1 MARFFRETAV
11 ALNKM
16 CNYISPY
23 PLFGYIDTFNIEEI
37 ANLLACYKNYETI
50 FDIKNGEDNPLIY
63 ACKKLDSELD
73 KESTNK
79 INEIIKILCDFGW
92 KDRQNNTITYEI
104 SSMDIRIR
112 ENDATPLMIAVS
124 TDNNSMFD
132 SLIRNQARLDKITS
146 TQTTALKLACLT
158 NNTYAAEK
166 LLQKGANYS
175 LRDDEG
181 NTYLHNAIEQ
191 GHTEICELLID
202 RDTGFIDAHNKII
215 DAHNKSYETPLIRA
229 IRLINIDICEL
240 LIEKGANIKKYKDP
254 DNSPLYLTSVSPY
267 FVNPE
272 ILRLLLGSGKISI
285 DDINKDKIHGKTI
298 LEHAIYNYEKSDEES
313 DEESD
318 DSKTLKSS
326 NAVVIL
332 IKYICLNTP
341 SSRVGTPSSRV
352 GMTPRPDNFSLE
364 DFKSDIPKKANAQ
377 GANKRVYMN
386 PKYPGWVYKELKQPN
401 GHDEYVSFVDLCN
414 TLLYQWLCINN
425 GLAPKIKHL
434 EVDGALYSSEDPIH
448 EFFYETIDINHTS
461 KDIRSAS
468 YCEQRCIP
476 IGDICR
482 TPEDCAAFFSELHIF
497 LEKYIDVIGKV
508 DRDIKVDNLQLDGV
522 SKEILTIDIDGQYLT
537 VRGDK
542 TLDIA
547 YMALLVY
554 LDLKNKTSTSGTKR
568 KPTAEPIN
576 IGKMIGINI
585 NDVLSYAIHN
595 GELYRRLLYVI
606 YDTEKSDVKPNI
618 AQLKQMLLEKYG
630 ILTGENN
637 AQSKIQK
644 TERTLGGKTKT
655 TASGKTKTTAS
666 GKTKTTASGK
676 TKTRRYKKR

>member
-23 PLFGYIDTFNIEEI
+23 PLFGYIDTYNIEEVV
-37 ANLLACYKNYETI
+37 NLLECYKGYETI
-50 FDIKNGEDNPLIY
+50 FDIKNGEEDNPLIY

-79 INEIIKILCDFGW
+79 INKIIKILCDFGW
-92 KDRQNNTITYEI
+92 KDQENNKITYEI
-104 SSMDIRIR
+104 SSRDIRIR

-132 SLIRNQARLDKITS
+132 SLIRNQARLDKNTS

-158 NNTYAAEK
+158 NNTYAAEM
-166 LLQKGANYS
+166 LLKKGANYS
-175 LRDDEG
+175 LIDDEG
-181 NTYLHNAIEQ
+181 NTYLHNAIEE
-191 GHTEICELLID
+191 GHTDICKLLID
-202 RDTGFIDAHNKII
+202 RDTGFIDADNNSH
-215 DAHNKSYETPLIRA
+215 ETPLIRA
-229 IRLINIDICEL
+229 IRLGKIDICEL
-240 LIEKGANIKKYKDP
+240 LIEKGANIKKYKNP
-254 DNSPLYLTSVSPY
+254 DDSPLYLTAVSPY

-285 DDINKDKIHGKTI
+285 DNINKDKIDRKTI
-298 LEHAIYNYEKSDEES
+298 LEHAIGKYEEIAEE
-313 DEESD
+313 
-318 DSKTLKSS
+318 KNIPGKKVLPSS

-341 SSRVGTPSSRV
+341 SHRVGTPSSRI
-352 GMTPRPDNFSLE
+352 GTPSRPDNFSLE

-414 TLLYQWLCINN
+414 TLLYQWLCIIN
-425 GLAPKIKHL
+425 GLAPKIKYL
-434 EVDGALYSSEDPIH
+434 EVDGALYSSEDPIR
-448 EFFYETIDINHTS
+448 EFFYKTININHTS

-468 YCEQRCIP
+468 YCEQRCVP
-476 IGDICR
+476 IGDVCR

-522 SKEILTIDIDGQYLT
+522 SKAILTIDIDGQYLT

-554 LDLKNKTSTSGTKR
+554 LDLKNKTSGTKR
-568 KPTAEPIN
+568 KTTVEPIN
-576 IGKMIGINI
+576 IDEMVGINI
-585 NDVLSYAIHN
+585 NDVLSYAIRN

-606 YDTEKSDVKPNI
+606 YDTEESDVKPNI
-618 AQLKQMLLEKYG
+618 AQSKQMLLEKYG
-630 ILTGENN
+630 ISIDKVSSINEDMT
-637 AQSKIQK
+637 QSKIQK
-644 TERTLGGKTKT
+644 TKRTLGGKAKT
-655 TASGKTKTTAS
+655 TQSGKLKTTP
-666 GKTKTTASGK
+666 GKA
-676 TKTRRYKKR
+676 KTRRYKKS

>member
-1 MARFFRETAV
+1 MARFFRETAL

-16 CNYISPY
+16 CNYISSY
-23 PLFGYIDTFNIEEI
+23 PLFDYIDTYNIEEI
-37 ANLLACYKNYETI
+37 TNLLACYKDDKTI
-50 FDIKNGEDNPLIY
+50 FDNTRNNDNPLTY

-73 KESTNK
+73 KESANK

-104 SSMDIRIR
+104 RSMDIRIR
-112 ENDATPLMIAVS
+112 ENDATPLMVAVS

-132 SLIRNQARLDKITS
+132 SLIRNQARLDKKTS
-146 TQTTALKLACLT
+146 NQTTALKLACLT
-158 NNTYAAEK
+158 NNTYAAEM

-175 LRDDEG
+175 LIDDEG
-181 NTYLHNAIEQ
+181 NTYLHNAIEE
-191 GHTEICELLID
+191 GHTEICELLIV
-202 RDTGFIDAHNKII
+202 RDTGFIDADNNSH
-215 DAHNKSYETPLIRA
+215 ETPLIRA
-229 IRLINIDICEL
+229 IRLINIDICKL
-240 LIEKGANIKKYKDP
+240 LIENGANIKKYKNP
-254 DNSPLYLTSVSPY
+254 DDSPLYLTSVSPY

-298 LEHAIYNYEKSDEES
+298 LEHAIGKYEEIAEE
-313 DEESD
+313 
-318 DSKTLKSS
+318 KNIPGKKVLPSS

-341 SSRVGTPSSRV
+341 SHRIGTPSSRV

-448 EFFYETIDINHTS
+448 EFFYKTININHTS

-468 YCEQRCIP
+468 YCEQRCVQ
-476 IGDICR
+476 IGDVCR
-482 TPEDCAAFFSELHIF
+482 TPEDCAAFFSALHIF

-508 DRDIKVDNLQLDGV
+508 DRDIKIDNLQLDGV
-522 SKEILTIDIDGQYLT
+522 SKAILTIDIDGQYLT

-542 TLDIA
+542 TLDIG

-554 LDLKNKTSTSGTKR
+554 LDLKNKTSGTKR
-568 KPTAEPIN
+568 KPTVELIN
-576 IGKMIGINI
+576 IGEMIGINI

-606 YDTEKSDVKPNI
+606 DKPDVKNSRNRI
-618 AQLKQMLLEKYG
+618 AYLQQVLLEKYN
-630 ILTGENN
+630 IEITAELSTDSDTIR
-637 AQSKIQK
+637 SKKQK
-644 TERTLGGKTKT
+644 TLKSAGAIK
-655 TASGKTKTTAS
+655 
-666 GKTKTTASGK
+666 
-676 TKTRRYKKR
+676 KTRRHRKI

>member
-23 PLFGYIDTFNIEEI
+23 PLFGYIDTYNIEEI
-37 ANLLACYKNYETI
+37 ANLLACYKDYETI

-79 INEIIKILCDFGW
+79 INKIIKILCDFGW

-104 SSMDIRIR
+104 SSRDIRIR
-112 ENDATPLMIAVS
+112 ENDATPLMVAVAINS
-124 TDNNSMFD
+124 NSMFD

-191 GHTEICELLID
+191 GHTEICELLIA

-254 DNSPLYLTSVSPY
+254 DNSPLYFTSVSPY

-298 LEHAIYNYEKSDEES
+298 LEHAIGKYEEIAEEKNIPGK
-313 DEESD
+313 EV
-318 DSKTLKSS
+318 LPSS

-434 EVDGALYSSEDPIH
+434 EVDGALYSSEDPIR
-448 EFFYETIDINHTS
+448 EFFYKTININHDS

-468 YCEQRCIP
+468 YCEQRCVQ
-476 IGDICR
+476 IGDVCR

-508 DRDIKVDNLQLDGV
+508 DRDIKIDNLQLDGV

-554 LDLKNKTSTSGTKR
+554 LDLKNKTSGTKR
-568 KPTAEPIN
+568 KSTVEPIN
-576 IGKMIGINI
+576 IDEMVGINI
-585 NDVLSYAIHN
+585 NDVLSYAIRN

-606 YDTEKSDVKPNI
+606 YDTEESDVKPNI
-618 AQLKQMLLEKYG
+618 AQLKQMLLEKYV
-630 ILTGENN
+630 ISIDKVSSINEDMT
-637 AQSKIQK
+637 QSKIQK
-644 TERTLGGKTKT
+644 TKRTLGGKAKT
-655 TASGKTKTTAS
+655 TARGKTKTTP
-666 GKTKTTASGK
+666 GKA
-676 TKTRRYKKR
+676 KTRRYKKR